1 MTVTIGALKNI
12 WETVS
17 NWVNGSDTTSK
28 PKVTIAGSLVSD
40 VVLQNSV
47 SEIGDG
53 NLFEVG
59 SFKTITIEIS
69 GTSTSRTVI
78 FEGSSVS
85 GTYYAIQ
92 GVRLSDLSTASQT
105 TGTGELWQ
113 FDVTGLVNFRA
124 RLSSVTGGVVDVK
137 GKAVM

>member
-1 MTVTIGALKNI
+1 MTVTIGSLKTI

-28 PKVTIAGSLVSD
+28 PKVTIAGSLISD
-40 VVLQNSV
+40 VELQDAASI
-47 SEIGDG
+47 IGNG
-53 NLFEVG
+53 NQFEVG

-92 GVRLSDLSTASQT
+92 GVRLSDLTTANQT

-113 FDVTGLVNFRA
+113 FDVTALSNFRA
-124 RLSSVTGGVVDVK
+124 RISSITGGNVTIK
-137 GKAVM
+137 GKAVA